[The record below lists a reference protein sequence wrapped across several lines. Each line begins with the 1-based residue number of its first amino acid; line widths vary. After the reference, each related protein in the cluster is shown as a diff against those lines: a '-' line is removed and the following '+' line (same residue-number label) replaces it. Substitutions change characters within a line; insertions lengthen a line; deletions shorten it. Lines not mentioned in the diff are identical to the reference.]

1 MKAKYTPIVGF
12 TKTIS
17 MAEARAMYPSEPAVV
32 AQADP
37 KHADIYA
44 ALRAAGLSLVKTAHG
59 LHVTELIEGEAS
71 TVYPQLGAATSDAA
85 LNDAYAE
92 GRKDEREANEWRPIA
107 TAPRLKGQRVLLLRD
122 GGGGPFPAIGYALD
136 GVPGWNSNE
145 CRGLETLED
154 LGYRVTHWM
163 PLPAAPKATG
173 EQQ

>member
-1 MKAKYTPIVGF
+1 MKAKFTPIVGF

-71 TVYPQLGAATSDAA
+71 TVYPQLGAAPSDAA

-92 GRKDEREANEWRPIA
+92 GRKDEREE
-107 TAPRLKGQRVLLLRD
+107 TLSKLRD
-122 GGGGPFPAIGYALD
+122 EFAAAAIMKLSTD
-136 GVPGWNSNE
+136 WQPES
-145 CRGLETLED
+145 
-154 LGYRVTHWM
+154 
-163 PLPAAPKATG
+163 AARLAYQLADAMLKART
-173 EQQ
+173 Q